1 MSEVQAANACALYGI
16 GTDAKVRSPTW
27 GQYSQGLDVENAVER
42 PSKKWYEKSFLL
54 WAVDTM
60 EVRPDKPSH
69 GHYWKTATETELPD
83 FTRAE
88 NRNAEAA
95 YIYQGAIA
103 HMDLK
108 SVVCIHD
115 MVGGELCISASNG
128 QKVFKNLRS
137 AISHGNNICIS
148 FENVKS
154 LSPSFLDSA
163 IGQLYSIWDHKYVDE
178 KLSFENISPGRK
190 LIVDRAIREAKE
202 YYSDPE
208 GYRARMKEIFA
219 DDRSD

>member
-69 GHYWKTATETELPD
+69 GHYWKTATETELP
-83 FTRAE
+83 
-88 NRNAEAA
+88 
-95 YIYQGAIA
+95 
-103 HMDLK
+103 DLK